1 MTSPALALKTLPF
14 WSVMTA
20 SPSTMWTTSSL
31 VYCQRKRPAVHDH
44 RPVERPPGRSV
55 STRVVA
61 SGWPSITSEAGIGE
75 GARSWRLPEPW
86 ASGRDSTRVAMGAL
100 SAPGRNMCI
109 HSRPVTIAAEVNAFT
124 FVGGALAVW
133 AVVLAGLGVLNHNFP
148 PKGLEKV
155 IIAIS
160 AILVVGAIATA
171 IGSSGEEKPKG
182 EEQAGAKNRTG

>member
-1 MTSPALALKTLPF
+1 
-14 WSVMTA
+14 
-20 SPSTMWTTSSL
+20 
-31 VYCQRKRPAVHDH
+31 
-44 RPVERPPGRSV
+44 
-55 STRVVA
+55 
-61 SGWPSITSEAGIGE
+61 
-75 GARSWRLPEPW
+75 
-86 ASGRDSTRVAMGAL
+86 MGAL

-171 IGSSGEEKPKG
+171 IGSAGGGKAQGGGEGGRENPAGKG
-182 EEQAGAKNRTG
+182 GRP